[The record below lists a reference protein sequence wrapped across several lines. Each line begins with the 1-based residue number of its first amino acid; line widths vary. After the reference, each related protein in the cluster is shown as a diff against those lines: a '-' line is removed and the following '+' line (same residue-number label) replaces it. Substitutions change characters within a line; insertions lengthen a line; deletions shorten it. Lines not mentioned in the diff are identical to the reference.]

1 MKQANVNRGS
11 SWVERK
17 GGFLLSVFLHILL
30 FSFLLTSAPLR
41 HLADKPQPDKI
52 FIQLAPPAIE
62 TPIETPIEV
71 EPHPTS
77 PPPPARATYKLEENE
92 QVIKDSP
99 PSRPDHPL
107 TTSPPPLSSTQKYEG
122 ALVEIR
128 RESAS
133 DNKDIARALDDIRG
147 EIEKRS
153 SQKKGLPAG
162 FDSAGAEKGIV
173 RIFNVSGVPEN
184 IIDAVFTRYDI
195 HITQKYIGEGTPQSF
210 LSSAQ
215 VRDKTFVN
223 REGGG
228 FFEVFE
234 IPYPVVKKLIALEKD
249 EMQKRGL
256 EPDNTQVIK
265 VVFGII
271 EKNGQYDLG
280 ITEFQYRE
288 LK

>member
-1 MKQANVNRGS
+1 MNGLNQANVNMGS

-17 GGFLLSVFLHILL
+17 GGFLLSIFLHILL

-41 HLADKPQPDKI
+41 HLAGNPQPDKI
-52 FIQLAPPAIE
+52 YIQLAPPV
-62 TPIETPIEV
+62 IETPIEV
-71 EPHPTS
+71 ETHTTS
-77 PPPPARATYKLEENE
+77 PPPPARATYKLEEPE
-92 QVIKDSP
+92 QVIKSSP
-99 PSRPDHPL
+99 SSRPAHPS
-107 TTSPPPLSSTQKYEG
+107 TTSPSPSSSAHQYEG
-122 ALVEIR
+122 DLAEIR
-128 RESAS
+128 RESGS
-133 DNKDIARALDDIRG
+133 ESEDIGRALNGIRG

-153 SQKKGLPAG
+153 SQKKGLPAS
-162 FDSAGAEKGIV
+162 FDSAGAEQGIV
-173 RIFNVSGVPEN
+173 RIFDVSGVPEK

-234 IPYPVVKKLIALEKD
+234 IPYPVVKKLTALEKD

-280 ITEFQYRE
+280 VTEFQYHE